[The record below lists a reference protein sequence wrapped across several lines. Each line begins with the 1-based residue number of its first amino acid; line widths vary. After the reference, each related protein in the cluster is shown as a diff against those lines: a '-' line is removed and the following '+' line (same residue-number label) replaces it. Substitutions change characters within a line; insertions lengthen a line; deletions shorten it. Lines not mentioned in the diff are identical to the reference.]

1 MTGSISWVI
10 IGVACAL
17 ALVVG
22 LRPQLTRTRE
32 GKILAFLAL
41 FIMPAMT
48 LVMGFS
54 EHMEHATSTKFCL
67 SCHVMHDYG
76 QSLLIDD
83 PSYLPARHFQNN
95 SIPRDRA
102 CYTCHTT
109 YTMFGDVSAK
119 KRGLRHLWVQYA
131 GTIPRPQDVKLYDPY
146 NNRECLHC
154 HMGARNFESA
164 SPHNKTADILTNA
177 KSGKLSCI
185 SAGCHEF
192 IHDVASIKDQTIWKG
207 ATLP

>member
-1 MTGSISWVI
+1 M
-10 IGVACAL
+10 ADH
-17 ALVVG
+17 
-22 LRPQLTRTRE
+22 
-32 GKILAFLAL
+32 GK
-41 FIMPAMT
+41 
-48 LVMGFS
+48 
-54 EHMEHATSTKFCL
+54 
-67 SCHVMHDYG
+67 
-76 QSLLIDD
+76 SLYNDD
-83 PSYLPARHFQNN
+83 PSFLPARHFQNN
-95 SIPRDRA
+95 SVPRDHA
-102 CYTCHTT
+102 CYTCHTD
-109 YTMFGDVSAK
+109 YAMFGTVRAK
-119 KRGLRHLWVQYA
+119 LRGLRHLQVQYL
-131 GTIPRPQDVKLYDPY
+131 GTIPTPEEIKLYQPY